1 MTYNNYLT
9 NISIEV
15 KKSLKLSIPLIA
27 TEIIYALIGFV
38 STIMIAGLGKEYLA
52 ANALAWNIYI
62 AIILF
67 TIGILCSISTMISH
81 SFGAN
86 DNLTISICF
95 KQGMILAIILAT
107 PIMLA
112 LWYAPDILIL
122 AKQDSNLIKLATPF
136 FHSLIWT
143 ILPLNILNLI
153 EQFLIGIGKT
163 RVVTLLSVATVPIQ
177 ISFFYIFLYGHFG
190 CPKLGLG
197 AIGYGSAL
205 AYALVTI
212 LFILYIKFSQQFKIY
227 NLLEKFW
234 IINQKILFEMIRI
247 GLPLGFTWC
256 IEVAMLAVITIMMGM
271 LGTDSLAAYQITYQ
285 YIMLALAFIFAFM
298 QTATVRIGFAVGGN
312 NKNAIKFAF
321 LANIIMGLTSMLI
334 FALGFNI
341 FAKLAISLD
350 IDIQASNLQPV
361 VQQATQFLMLAG
373 ILIIADALRLVTVGA
388 LRGLKDTK
396 FILFTSII
404 GFWLIAIPSAYL
416 LAFKLNLGG
425 IGIYIGMI
433 IGMIITG
440 VILIFRFNYMVKKID
455 LKSLVTKA

>member
-1 MTYNNYLT
+1 MPNSSYLT
-9 NISIEV
+9 SIFNEL
-15 KKSLKLSIPLIA
+15 KQSLKLSIPLIA
-27 TEIIYALIGFV
+27 TEIIYALNGFI
-38 STIMIAGLGKEYLA
+38 STVMIAGLGKEYLA

-67 TIGILCSISTMISH
+67 TIGILCAISTMISH

-86 DNLTISICF
+86 DNLTIGICF
-95 KQGMILAIILAT
+95 KQGMILAIVLAA
-107 PIMLA
+107 PIMLI

-122 AKQDSNLIKLATPF
+122 TKQDGDLIKLATPF
-136 FHSLIWT
+136 FHSLVWT

-163 RVVTLLSVATVPIQ
+163 RVVTLLSIITIPIQ
-177 ISFFYIFLYGHFG
+177 IGFFYIFLYGHFG
-190 CPKLGLG
+190 CPKLGLS

-205 AYALVTI
+205 AYALVAI
-212 LFILYIKFSQQFKIY
+212 LFIFYIKFSKQFKIY

-234 IINQKILFEMIRI
+234 VINQKILFEMIRI

-285 YIMLALAFIFAFM
+285 YIMLALSFIFAFM
-298 QTATVRIGFAVGGN
+298 QTTTVRIGFAVGKN
-312 NKNAIKFAF
+312 NKSALKFAF
-321 LANIIMGLTSMLI
+321 LVNIIMGLTSMAI
-334 FALGFNI
+334 FGLGFNI

-350 IDIQASNLQPV
+350 IDIHALNLQTV
-361 VQQATQFLMLAG
+361 VKQATEFLMLAG
-373 ILIIADALRLVTVGA
+373 ILIIVEALRLVAVGA
-388 LRGLKDTK
+388 LRGIKDTR
-396 FILFTSII
+396 FILFISII
-404 GFWLIAIPSAYL
+404 GFWLIAIPNAYF

-425 IGIYIGMI
+425 VGIYIGMI
-433 IGMIITG
+433 MGMIVTG
-440 VILIFRFNYMVKKID
+440 IILVFRFNYMVKRID